1 MSQHNLLLAWLP
13 SVTKQVLL
21 LQRLEQRNMP
31 LYFFLLPAVELK
43 IHEGREAIVEKIY
56 REWLAVISN

>member
-1 MSQHNLLLAWLP
+1 MLAWLP
-13 SVTKQVLL
+13 SVTKQL

-43 IHEGREAIVEKIY
+43 IHEGREAIVDKIY

>member
-1 MSQHNLLLAWLP
+1 MSQHNLLAWLP
-13 SVTKQVLL
+13 SVTKQL

-43 IHEGREAIVEKIY
+43 IHEGREAIVDKIY